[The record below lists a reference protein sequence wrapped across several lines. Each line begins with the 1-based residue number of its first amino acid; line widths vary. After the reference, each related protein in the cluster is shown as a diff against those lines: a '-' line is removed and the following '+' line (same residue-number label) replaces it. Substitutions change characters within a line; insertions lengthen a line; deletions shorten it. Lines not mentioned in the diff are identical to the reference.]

1 MARAAAERAERAVVS
16 ATRKSSKRTHA
27 HRNGLRRRNQP
38 AAPKDVDDEILRARA
53 IDHRRDGKSYR
64 RIADA
69 MTHEMRVD
77 ALVAIGVPLDK
88 AQLLA
93 VPDAKR
99 TNAQQVAYDGART
112 IGRNIAWRLVIEALT
127 QMRKENTEN
136 ADELRQIE
144 LERLDDYVDRL
155 NANAERR
162 ADPRTVDTLLRVGE
176 SRRKLLGLD
185 AEVSTRLRLIGADG
199 GAVEIALLMRD
210 AREAVRTKLN
220 RLATA
225 ISAAT
230 PIVVADTPREKTA

>member
-1 MARAAAERAERAVVS
+1 MSGRHNGNGRPTNAS
-16 ATRKSSKRTHA
+16 GKQHA

-38 AAPKDVDDEILRARA
+38 AAPKDVDDEMLRALA
-53 IDHRRDGKSYR
+53 LDLRRDGASYR
-64 RIADA
+64 RIAEA
-69 MTHEMRVD
+69 LTRQLRLD
-77 ALVAIGVPLDK
+77 ALVAIGVKRDDAPKLLDNAA
-88 AQLLA
+88 AQ
-93 VPDAKR
+93 R
-99 TNAQQVAYDGART
+99 TAAQQSAIDSARS
-112 IGRNIAWRLVIEALT
+112 IGKDIAWRLVIEALT